1 MSSQTTLKQVFPF
14 QTSLARICGSKTM
27 GTEEAGEM
35 RALLQ
40 AAEGAVEALTVEEA
54 LMEEASEV
62 KDAAK
67 DIMISEEIMTE
78 EPEDSQETTTADSV
92 WAEENLEA
100 SAIITIKEEEK
111 KIDLSAATQ
120 NRAATL
126 Q

>member
-1 MSSQTTLKQVFPF
+1 
-14 QTSLARICGSKTM
+14 M